1 MGILDRAVSQQKS
14 VMLKQKTK
22 KEMAVLE
29 KCQECEELLRN
40 TTPVRLVYLVSYD

>member
-22 KEMAVLE
+22 KEMAALE

-40 TTPVRLVYLVSYD
+40 TTPVRSFHLLVVL